1 MPVYEP
7 PTRFNGHCMS
17 RLVDTEAAAGREEY
31 NKSATDNL
39 LELSSP
45 AQLLADLVGPEPLG
59 SRAIELVAG
68 VPCIDFSHKQTSICD
83 HYRKRKK
90 KRVRQKDQ
98 LWKSKDWGRTQKG
111 KKKTHVFPT
120 GISPVKL
127 YRRA

>member
-7 PTRFNGHCMS
+7 PTRLNVHCVS

-39 LELSSP
+39 PALSSST
-45 AQLLADLVGPEPLG
+45 QLLADLIGLKPLG

-90 KRVRQKDQ
+90 KLVREKEQ
-98 LWKSKDWGRTQKG
+98 LWKSKDWGRVQKEQ
-111 KKKTHVFPT
+111 KTHVFPT
-120 GISPVKL
+120 
-127 YRRA
+127 R